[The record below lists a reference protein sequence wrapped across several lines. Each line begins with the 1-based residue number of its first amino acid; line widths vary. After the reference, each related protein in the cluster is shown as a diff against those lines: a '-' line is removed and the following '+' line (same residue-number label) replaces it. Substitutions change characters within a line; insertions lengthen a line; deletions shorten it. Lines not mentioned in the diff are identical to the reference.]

1 MQKLKVLFI
10 CTGNSARSQMAE
22 GLLKQLGGERF
33 EVYSAGLDP
42 KGVNQLT
49 VQVMNEIGI
58 DIGDQY
64 SKSVKEFMGRMQFD
78 DAIIVCRRSEENCPS
93 LSADAK
99 RLHRWLFDDPA
110 TFEGTREA
118 QLAKFRE
125 IRDQIQT
132 RMRLWLEETAEITGL
147 ELA

>member
-1 MQKLKVLFI
+1 
-10 CTGNSARSQMAE
+10 MAE